1 MLNKEFKPRDVQR
14 MRNIITGKIGDGTQ
28 TQVGYDK
35 QIVEHVEGDVWEE
48 NGKTWTIK
56 RGIKQT
62 ISKYGA
68 LRKVLEIPL
77 ACPVC
82 KTAMNDHWI
91 NVKMFRIHGM
101 CLECVTEME
110 TKLKVEGK
118 FEDYKKGIMNTN
130 KNAMLEDLE
139 KALDNWVQESDTF
152 ISEDGVVEDWSKVSK
167 ETEALGNFRDFI
179 KRAKEEE
186 I

>member
-14 MRNIITGKIGDGTQ
+14 MRNIISGKAGDGTQ
-28 TQVGYDK
+28 TQVGYVK
-35 QIVEHVEGDVWEE
+35 EEVEHVEGDIWEE
-48 NGKTWTIK
+48 NGKKWTIK
-56 RGIKQT
+56 KGIKQT
-62 ISKYGA
+62 ISKYGN
-68 LRKVLEIPL
+68 LRKILEVPL

-91 NVKMFRIHGM
+91 NVKMFRIHNM
-101 CLECVTEME
+101 CLDCVTEME
-110 TKLKVEGK
+110 TRLKVEGR

-152 ISEDGVVEDWSKVSK
+152 VSEDGVVEDWSKVSK
-167 ETEALGNFRDFI
+167 ETEALSNFRDFI

>member
-14 MRNIITGKIGDGTQ
+14 MRNIISGKAGDGTQ
-28 TQVGYDK
+28 TQVGYVTEV
-35 QIVEHVEGDVWEE
+35 VEHVEGDIWEE

-62 ISKYGA
+62 ISKYGT

-77 ACPVC
+77 ACPSC

-101 CLECVTEME
+101 CLNCVTEME
-110 TKLKVEGK
+110 TNLKVQGK
-118 FEDYKKGIMNTN
+118 FEDYKKGIMNSN

-139 KALDNWVQESDTF
+139 KALDNWVQETDTF

-167 ETEALGNFRDFI
+167 ETEALDNFRDFI

>member
-14 MRNIITGKIGDGTQ
+14 MRNIITGKSGDGTQ
-28 TQVGYDK
+28 TQVGYDR
-35 QIVEHVEGDVWEE
+35 QTIEHVEGDVWDE

-62 ISKYGA
+62 VSKYGA

-82 KTAMNDHWI
+82 SNAMNDHWI
-91 NVKMFRIHGM
+91 NVKMFRLHGM
-101 CLECVTEME
+101 CLDCVTEME
-110 TKLKVEGK
+110 TKLKVEGR
-118 FEDYKKGIMNTN
+118 FEDYKKGIMNSN

-139 KALDNWVQESDTF
+139 NALDNWVKESDTF

-167 ETEALGNFRDFI
+167 ETEALDNFRDFI